1 MDDLRTIYKLSIDEA
16 LKFLSIKSPTE
27 VDQESES
34 FIVDIHLSI
43 ETYLLHLLH
52 VPLSSHL
59 SIKFAHKDAV
69 LNRCIRYCEKTAF
82 TKFIKCIS
90 FLYPMKYSNI
100 DALNQIY
107 SLISIIETSHQLY
120 N

>member
-16 LKFLSIKSPTE
+16 FKFLSIKSPTE

-82 TKFIKCIS
+82 TKFINA
-90 FLYPMKYSNI
+90 FRFY
-100 DALNQIY
+100 
-107 SLISIIETSHQLY
+107 
-120 N
+120 